1 MGFDQAVSFTILL
14 YKPTTDLAARKPP
27 PSMSSASV
35 AETEQQQRAARELRF
50 ETLQSKAAASPSRTE
65 SPVAGEVTAM
75 GSFKG
80 EGKAVEQVENSRSEK
95 NVRLESRERLREEL
109 AEVRGE
115 RRAWQ
120 AAESHARDMAEKAA
134 EKEREL
140 QLRIDTLD
148 S

>member
-1 MGFDQAVSFTILL
+1 MDFDQAVSHKILL
-14 YKPTTDLAARKPP
+14 YEWTTDLTTRKPP
-27 PSMSSASV
+27 STPSTSV

-65 SPVAGEVTAM
+65 SPVVGEVSAM
-75 GSFKG
+75 GSLKG
-80 EGKAVEQVENSRSEK
+80 KGKAVEQVENSRSETQ
-95 NVRLESRERLREEL
+95 VRSESRERLREEL

-120 AAESHARDMAEKAA
+120 AAESHAKDMAAKAA

-140 QLRIDTLD
+140 QLQIETLD
-148 S
+148 P